1 MISWLE
7 VRFMYTMFELWTRSF
22 NLTKFS
28 VVLSPGI
35 EGDRV
40 WSSPETGAVN

>member
-1 MISWLE
+1 
-7 VRFMYTMFELWTRSF
+7 MFDRSIQSF
-22 NLTKFS
+22 NLTKFF